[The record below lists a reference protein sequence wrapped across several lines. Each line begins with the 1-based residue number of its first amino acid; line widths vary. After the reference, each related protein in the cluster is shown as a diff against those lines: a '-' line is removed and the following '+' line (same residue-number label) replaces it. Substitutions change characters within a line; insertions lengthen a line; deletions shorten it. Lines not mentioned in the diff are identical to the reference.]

1 MIGWNFP
8 TMPPF
13 DAVLFDF
20 DGVLADSEPLHWACW
35 VEALAPLGVVL
46 SWEFFCDHCVG
57 LDDREMM
64 RLLAAQSVPPRDW
77 EALWARQ
84 PLKKELVSRRMLA
97 ALPFAPGIGP
107 LLDELDGAYR
117 LAVVTSSSR
126 SEIEP
131 VLEAGGL
138 LGYFDALVCGRE
150 AGRLKPAPD
159 PYQMAARLVGAS
171 RPLVVED
178 SPYGIASGR
187 AAGFEVLEIPT
198 TADTA
203 RLVRR
208 RLSPAPGAQSA
219 LT

>member
-1 MIGWNFP
+1 
-8 TMPPF
+8 MPRF

-20 DGVLADSEPLHWACW
+20 DGVLADSEPLHYACW
-35 VEALAPLGVVL
+35 AEALAPLGVIL
-46 SWEFFCDHCVG
+46 SWEFFRDHCVG
-57 LDDREMM
+57 LDDRGMM
-64 RLLAAQSVPPRDW
+64 QLIAAQSGPPCEW
-77 EALWARQ
+77 ETLWARH
-84 PLKKELVSRRMLA
+84 PAKKEMFRRRMLA
-97 ALPFAPGIGP
+97 APPFAPGIGP
-107 LLDELDGAYR
+107 LLKELHGAYK
-117 LAVVTSSSR
+117 LAVVTSSAR

-187 AAGFEVLEIPT
+187 AAGFEVLAIPT
-198 TADTA
+198 TEETA
-203 RLVRR
+203 ELVRGR
-208 RLSPAPGAQSA
+208 MERHVPP
-219 LT
+219 

>member
-1 MIGWNFP
+1 
-8 TMPPF
+8 
-13 DAVLFDF
+13 
-20 DGVLADSEPLHWACW
+20 
-35 VEALAPLGVVL
+35 
-46 SWEFFCDHCVG
+46 
-57 LDDREMM
+57 
-64 RLLAAQSVPPRDW
+64 
-77 EALWARQ
+77 
-84 PLKKELVSRRMLA
+84 LKKELVSRRMLA

-107 LLDELDGAYR
+107 LLDELRGAYR